1 MERWF
6 AALAL
11 IAGMFGAAAPA
22 SAQEPNPE
30 LRRQAEQVVA
40 FLRGEAQP
48 AALFSPSFLRQVP
61 EAQLQSVT
69 QQLIAQHGAA
79 RRLVRI
85 EAESATSGTLFV
97 EMERATLRLQM
108 AIERTPPHQI
118 IGLLVAGVEVAGDT
132 PAAVAR
138 EIAALPGETSFAVAR
153 LGSGAPTL
161 LAGHAPERALAI
173 GSTFKLFILA
183 ELSRQ
188 VQAGQR
194 RWSDVVRIDR
204 RSLPSGQLQDWP
216 EGAPV
221 TLHTLAALMI
231 SVSDNTATDI
241 LLHLTGRENVEAM
254 MGRMGVAA
262 PARNR
267 PFLGTLELFALKAAP
282 EAEQRAFIAANEDE
296 RRRLLRT
303 RYAGIRPPDI
313 DPSLFGGQPLRIGEL
328 EWFASASD
336 LARVM
341 DWMRRHAD
349 EPAREIMAIN
359 DGLPGGRAAQGAG
372 YVGFKGGS
380 EPGVINL
387 TWLVRN
393 AAGTWH
399 VVTGSWNNPAA
410 PVEEARFI
418 ALLSRAVA
426 QVR

>member
-138 EIAALPGETSFAVAR
+138 EIAALPGET
-153 LGSGAPTL
+153 
-161 LAGHAPERALAI
+161 
-173 GSTFKLFILA
+173 KLFILA